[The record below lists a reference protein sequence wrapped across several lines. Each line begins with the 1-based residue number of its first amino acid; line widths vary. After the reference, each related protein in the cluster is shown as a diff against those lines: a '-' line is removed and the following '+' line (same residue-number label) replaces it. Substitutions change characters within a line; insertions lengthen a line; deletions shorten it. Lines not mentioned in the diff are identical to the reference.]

1 MNSQIYTKSE
11 NRCRTSGDSVV
22 FPNLNWLRPLLL
34 VQPLNESSR
43 RWYFREVD
51 KSAET
56 PDSFDRIK
64 LLFKHFPRFYYFLIE
79 VVSPVYSDRAPL
91 RRFRAAC
98 EGIILNIGSGN
109 QPRQPN
115 TLNIDMMDYE
125 NVDIV
130 CDIHQLPFKDNSI
143 DAVMNLAVL
152 EHVREPGKVL
162 AEVYR
167 VLKPGGSVLSVI
179 PFMQPFHASPHDYQ
193 RYTLPG
199 IEYLHRDFTRVAS
212 GVFSGP
218 VSGALWA
225 LQECLASALSFGVP
239 LLRNWLTIGLMI
251 VTWPVKYL
259 DLLLIHFPTARNVAS
274 NFYFHGRKAPASSR

>member
-1 MNSQIYTKSE
+1 MKSQTCTKSE
-11 NRCRTSGDSVV
+11 IRCNTSSNSVV
-22 FPNLNWLRPLLL
+22 SSNLERLRALLL
-34 VQPLNESSR
+34 VQPIKESNG

-64 LLFKHFPRFYYFLIE
+64 LLFKNFPGFYYFLIE

-98 EGIILNIGSGN
+98 EGVMLNIGSGN

-115 TLNIDMMDYE
+115 TANADMMDYE

-130 CDIHQLPFKDNSI
+130 CDIHHLPFKDNSI
-143 DAVMNLAVL
+143 DAVMSLAVL
-152 EHVREPGKVL
+152 EHVQEPAKVL
-162 AEVYR
+162 AEVHR
-167 VLKPGGSVLSVI
+167 VLKPGGYVLSVI
-179 PFMQPFHASPHDYQ
+179 PFIQPFHASPRDYQ

-199 IEYLHRDFTRVAS
+199 IEYLHRDFQLVES
-212 GVFSGP
+212 GVYSGP

-225 LQECLASALSFGVP
+225 VQECVASVLSCGLPV
-239 LLRNWLTIGLMI
+239 LRNLLTIVLML
-251 VTWPVKYL
+251 VSWPLKFL
-259 DLLLIHFPTARNVAS
+259 DVIFLRLPTAQNVAS
-274 NFYFHGRKAPASSR
+274 NFYFVGRKSTDCT